1 MNGIITDL
9 EDTLTTG
16 SSWRGFRSYFK
27 RHYSALSYN
36 LFFSRFL
43 LRFPLMKLGL
53 LNRYK
58 TMTAW
63 MQAEIALMQG
73 MPVGEINAMAEEVVY
88 REMWPKCRPEML
100 SELEKKRLAGAQI
113 VIVSAAYQPIV
124 EAFARKMDAGAIG
137 TPLLVDDGRLA
148 GLSLPVTSGQHK
160 VERVLARYPDA
171 HILAAYGDTLSD
183 VLMLE
188 MSEQPVAVYP
198 DRRLRRVAEKRGWR
212 VMPTK
217 SL

>member
-1 MNGIITDL
+1 MNLILTDL
-9 EDTLTTG
+9 EGTLTTG
-16 SSWRGFRSYFK
+16 SSWRGFRGYFK
-27 RHYSALSYN
+27 EHYSPLAYN
-36 LFFSRFL
+36 LFFARFL
-43 LRFPLMKLGL
+43 PRFPLMKLGL
-53 LNRYK
+53 LNHHK

-73 MPVGEINAMAEEVVY
+73 MPIGEINAMAEEAVY

-124 EAFARKMDAGAIG
+124 EAFARKINAEAIG
-137 TPLLVDDGRLA
+137 TPLLVDDGRLV
-148 GLSLPVTSGQHK
+148 GLSPPVTSDQHK
-160 VERVLARYPDA
+160 VERVLERYPDA
-171 HILAAYGDTLSD
+171 RILAAYGDTLSD
-183 VLMLE
+183 VPMLE

-198 DRRLRRVAEKRGWR
+198 DRRLRRVAEQRGWR